1 MTERRTGPPYSRR
14 MSLMS
19 APTLDVCEVFES
31 ISGESSSAGRPAIFV
46 RLSGCNLRC
55 AWCDTVRAW
64 QAGQTIELDRLL
76 GLLDGRNRSLVI
88 VTGGEPLVQPHTSK
102 FCQALLDAGYQ
113 VQVETNGSL
122 DISVLPQAVDVVLD
136 MKAPSSGE
144 SERMDLANLARLS
157 AGDDL
162 KIIIA
167 NRADFEWAEALVG
180 TAKLPKSVNIF
191 LSAAFQLL
199 DPGKLATWL
208 LESQMHARLQVQVH
222 RILWPDGSDG
232 RALDL
237 T

>member
-1 MTERRTGPPYSRR
+1 
-14 MSLMS
+14 MSS
-19 APTLDVCEVFES
+19 APALEVCEVFES

-64 QAGQTIELDRLL
+64 QAGQRIGLDRLVALL
-76 GLLDGRNRSLVI
+76 GGRNRSLVI
-88 VTGGEPLVQPHTSK
+88 VTGGEPLCQPHTSK
-102 FCQALLDAGYQ
+102 LCQALLDDGYE

-122 DISVLPQAVDVVLD
+122 DISVLPQAVQVVLD

-144 SERMDLANLARLS
+144 SERMDRANLARLS

-167 NRADFEWAEALVG
+167 DRADFEWAEALV
-180 TAKLPKSVNIF
+180 ASAQLPKSVNIF
-191 LSAAFQLL
+191 LSSAFQVL
-199 DPGKLATWL
+199 DPGRLATWL
-208 LESQMHARLQVQVH
+208 LESRMHARLQVQVH
-222 RILWPDGSDG
+222 KILWPDGSDG

-237 T
+237 P